1 MANLTIKNVPEPL
14 HRALKKLAEKEGR
27 SLNAHVIQQLE
38 LSLVEG
44 NRRRLMRRRRV
55 QFRAL
60 VESLPPMSGSAE
72 MIREDRDRG
81 HR

>member
-14 HRALKKLAEKEGR
+14 HRALKKLAEEEGR
-27 SLNAHVIQQLE
+27 SLNAHIIYQLE
-38 LSLVEG
+38 SGLAEAS
-44 NRRRLMRRRRV
+44 RRRLMRSHRE

-60 VESLPPMSGSAE
+60 VDSLPAMSNSAE
-72 MIREDRDRG
+72 LIREDRDRG

>member
-14 HRALKKLAEKEGR
+14 HRALKKLAEEEGR
-27 SLNAHVIQQLE
+27 SLNAHVIYQLE
-38 LSLVEG
+38 LGMAETS
-44 NRRRLMRRRRV
+44 RRRLMRNHRE

-60 VESLPPMSGSAE
+60 VDSLPAMSNSVE
-72 MIREDRDRG
+72 LIREDRERG

>member
-14 HRALKKLAEKEGR
+14 HRALKKLAQEEGR
-27 SLNAHVIQQLE
+27 SLNAHVIHQLE
-38 LSLVEG
+38 LSLAEAS
-44 NRRRLMRRRRV
+44 RRRRMRSQRE

-60 VESLPPMSGSAE
+60 VDSLPAMSNSAE
-72 MIREDRDRG
+72 LIREDRDRG

>member
-14 HRALKKLAEKEGR
+14 HRALKKLAGEEGR
-27 SLNAHVIQQLE
+27 SLNAHIIQQLE
-38 LSLVEG
+38 LSLVEAR
-44 NRRRLMRRRRV
+44 RRRLMRSQRA

-60 VESLPPMSGSAE
+60 ADSLPAMSNSAE
-72 MIREDRDRG
+72 LIREDRDHG

>member
-14 HRALKKLAEKEGR
+14 HRALKKLAEEEGR
-27 SLNAHVIQQLE
+27 SLNAHIIQQLE
-38 LSLVEG
+38 LSLVEAS
-44 NRRRLMRRRRV
+44 RRRLMRSQRA

-60 VESLPPMSGSAE
+60 VDSLPAMSNSADL
-72 MIREDRDRG
+72 IREDRDRG

>member
-14 HRALKKLAEKEGR
+14 HRALKKLAEEEGR
-27 SLNAHVIQQLE
+27 SLNAHIIQQLE
-38 LSLVEG
+38 LSLVEAS
-44 NRRRLMRRRRV
+44 RRRLMRSQRA

-60 VESLPPMSGSAE
+60 VDTLPPMSNSVE
-72 MIREDRDRG
+72 LIREDRDHL

>member
-14 HRALKKLAEKEGR
+14 HRALKKLAEEEGR
-27 SLNAHVIQQLE
+27 SLNAHIIQQLE
-38 LSLVEG
+38 LSLVEAS
-44 NRRRLMRRRRV
+44 RRRLMRSQRA

-60 VESLPPMSGSAE
+60 VDSLPPMSNSADL
-72 MIREDRDRG
+72 IREDRDHG

>member
-14 HRALKKLAEKEGR
+14 HRALKKLAEEEGR
-27 SLNAHVIQQLE
+27 SLNAHVIYQLE
-38 LSLVEG
+38 LGLAEA
-44 NRRRLMRRRRV
+44 NRRRLMRSHRE

-60 VESLPPMSGSAE
+60 VDSLPAMSNSAE
-72 MIREDRDRG
+72 LIREDRDRG

>member
-14 HRALKKLAEKEGR
+14 HRALKKLAEEEGR
-27 SLNAHVIQQLE
+27 SLNAHVICQLE
-38 LSLVEG
+38 LGVAET
-44 NRRRLMRRRRV
+44 NRRRRMRSQRG

-60 VESLPPMSGSAE
+60 VDSLPAMSNSVE
-72 MIREDRDRG
+72 LIREDRERG